1 MEEAAFESLE
11 TSMNFDT
18 NFDDSFDLNASV
30 DRIIESSLDINDI
43 NKYLNEKA
51 ARLEG
56 NESSIENV
64 RKLQSRARIIKSEV
78 FKGDPEIKAKV
89 KEVADLTDKIIK
101 DFKFD
106 YDESTTTTPTTQDFL
121 KSLYDHIETSIGN
134 TTIDPTI
141 HETVARETLKR
152 LSKLGGDAMSDAQI
166 TELLKKSG
174 SFEYLDDGTVDRT
187 KVGGKSPTELTSGE
201 LDKINDK
208 LDEIQRIQES
218 SGKSALDIIKDLCKG
233 LIELAKI
240 LGPLVGIWIMYNLI
254 SYIFSDCYWIP
265 VNKNC
270 KFIGKNQASWSILQ
284 HTKKRMPKKDTQD
297 SFVAKFTFQ
306 HNKKA
311 QCTCNEDNQ
320 SFLKV
325 VANEHDDYGTINVDE
340 VNAQGEVTG
349 AISTG
354 RPCDNSPGDDDMTIA
369 CYERDKGDKPMCM
382 KPASDSDDDD
392 RANTICSGYYEQYDC
407 DLGDMLNGLADL
419 LDKALHSDPLG
430 FIKKIIY
437 FVVLIIIAYVVIS
450 IIMYVINNRRNN

>member
-1 MEEAAFESLE
+1 MEEAAFRSIED
-11 TSMNFDT
+11 TMNFESDHFDES
-18 NFDDSFDLNASV
+18 NFELNASV
-30 DRIIESSLDINDI
+30 DSIIDSSLDINDI
-43 NKYLNEKA
+43 NKYLDEKA

-78 FKGDPEIKAKV
+78 FKGDPKIKAKV

-101 DFKFD
+101 DFTFD
-106 YDESTTTTPTTQDFL
+106 NESATTQDFL
-121 KSLYDHIETSIGN
+121 ESLYDHIKDSIGK
-134 TTIDPTI
+134 TTGIDPTI

-166 TELLKKSG
+166 TELLKNSG
-174 SFEYLDDGTVDRT
+174 SFEYSEDGNVDRT
-187 KVGGKSPTELTSGE
+187 NVGGKSPRDLTSGE
-201 LDKINDK
+201 LEKINDK
-208 LDEIQRIQES
+208 LNEIQRIQES

-284 HTKKRMPKKDTQD
+284 HTKKRMPKEYTQD

-354 RPCDNSPGDDDMTIA
+354 RACDPLPDKDDMTIA
-369 CYERDKGDKPMCM
+369 CYKRSEGDKPMCM
-382 KPASDSDDDD
+382 KPASNSDDDD